1 MELHQA
7 APWPQGYSLE
17 GTIDNTEEFPKVPQG
32 LEQMVWGAQGEKGRA
47 VSPLWKEQD
56 TFIEYLGPGWGV
68 ERVLRAEAV
77 CWAKAWW
84 KSWAPAHGLADGLKS
99 WG

>member
-1 MELHQA
+1 M
-7 APWPQGYSLE
+7 
-17 GTIDNTEEFPKVPQG
+17 PQG

-56 TFIEYLGPGWGV
+56 PFIEYLGPGWGV

-77 CWAKAWW
+77 WWAKAWG
-84 KSWAPAHGLADGLKS
+84 KSWGPAHGLADGLKY